1 MAPDSST
8 LAWKIPWME
17 EPGRLQSMRSLRVG
31 HSWATSLSLFTFMH
45 WRRNWQP
52 TPVFLPGESQGRG
65 SLVGCRLWGRTES
78 DTTEAT
84 QQQQQQRKGKAAPAH
99 IQLGWANKDTR
110 LVELT
115 EQSLESAAHEGQL
128 RNESL
133 WGSTDNMSGEGL
145 PTWKLQPEPFSS
157 FLLLFSRSV
166 VSDSLQPGGLQHA
179 RPPCPP
185 PTPGACS
192 DSCPSSQW
200 CHPTISSSVVPL
212 ILPSNFPSNR
222 VFSNVWALHIRW
234 PKYWS
239 ISISPSKEYSELI
252 SFMIDWLD
260 LLAVKGTPKSLLQDH
275 SSEVSILHHLRLL
288 YGPVLISVNDYWKN
302 HSFDYADLCYLKKK
316 HVIVVKG
323 LPRWQ

>member
-1 MAPDSST
+1 MRNAGLEEAQAGIKIAGRNISNLRYADDTTLMAESKEELKSLLMNVNVESEKVGLKLNIQKTKIMASGPITSWEIDGETVKTVADLIFWGSKITAERLHFHFSLSWIGEGNSNPLQCSCLENPRDGGAWWAPVYGVAQSRTWLNLLSSSSRARLPLHIYN
-8 LAWKIPWME
+8 LAEQTRTHAWWN
-17 EPGRLQSMRSLRVG
+17 LQS
-31 HSWATSLSLFTFMH
+31 
-45 WRRNWQP
+45 
-52 TPVFLPGESQGRG
+52 
-65 SLVGCRLWGRTES
+65 
-78 DTTEAT
+78 
-84 QQQQQQRKGKAAPAH
+84 
-99 IQLGWANKDTR
+99 
-110 LVELT
+110 
-115 EQSLESAAHEGQL
+115 SLESAAHEGQL

-133 WGSTDNMSGEGL
+133 WGGADNMSGEEL

-157 FLLLFSRSV
+157 FLLFSRSV

-252 SFMIDWLD
+252 SF
-260 LLAVKGTPKSLLQDH
+260 TFS
-275 SSEVSILHHLRLL
+275 
-288 YGPVLISVNDYWKN
+288 
-302 HSFDYADLCYLKKK
+302 
-316 HVIVVKG
+316 
-323 LPRWQ
+323 